1 MHNSTHNPTRRRP
14 SRILRPR
21 SGNAILDM
29 ALVLPLLIALTF
41 GAVEYGY
48 ALYVKHSLQAAA
60 REGTRAAIVSGAT
73 ATDIQTAV
81 DSSMQAAGFATTKY
95 TRPPTI
101 EYSTNG
107 TTWSTAWTSAVA
119 GNSIRVTVTT
129 TWGTAGVRVLPTYLG
144 GIGTTKVLTGST
156 TMRKEG

>member
-1 MHNSTHNPTRRRP
+1 MAMRSQKRF
-14 SRILRPR
+14 R

-29 ALVLPLLIALTF
+29 AFVLPILIGLTF

-48 ALYVKHSLQAAA
+48 ALYLKHSLQSAA
-60 REGTRAAIVSGAT
+60 REGARAAIVSGAT
-73 ATDIQTAV
+73 AANVQDAV
-81 DSSMQAAGFATTKY
+81 DASMSAAGFVQAKY

-107 TTWSTAWTSAVA
+107 STWSTAWTSAVA
-119 GNSIRVTVTT
+119 GNSIRVSVTT
-129 TWGTAGVRVLPTYLG
+129 TWGTAGVRVLPSYLG
-144 GIGTTKVLTGST
+144 GIGTGKVLTGST

>member
-1 MHNSTHNPTRRRP
+1 MKQANMKSRR
-14 SRILRPR
+14 LRFR

-48 ALYVKHSLQAAA
+48 ALYIKHSLQAAA
-60 REGTRAAIVSGAT
+60 REGARAAIVSGAT
-73 ATDIQTAV
+73 ATDVQTAV
-81 DSSMQAAGFATTKY
+81 DSSMLAAGFAQTKY

-101 EYSTNG
+101 LPAG
-107 TTWSTAWTSAVA
+107 WTSAAA
-119 GNSIRVTVTT
+119 GTTITVTVNT
-129 TWGTAGVRVLPTYLG
+129 TWGTAGISVLPSYLG
-144 GIGTTKVLTGST
+144 GISTSKVLSGST

>member
-1 MHNSTHNPTRRRP
+1 MHNLTHNPIRRRP

-21 SGNAILDM
+21 SGNAVLDM

-48 ALYVKHSLQAAA
+48 ALYIKHSLQAAA
-60 REGTRAAIVSGAT
+60 REGARAAIVAGAT
-73 ATDIQTAV
+73 ATEVQTAV
-81 DSSMQAAGFATTKY
+81 DSSMAAAGFAQTKY

-101 EYSTNG
+101 SPAGWTTAAAG
-107 TTWSTAWTSAVA
+107 TTITVS
-119 GNSIRVTVTT
+119 VTT
-129 TWGTAGVRVLPTYLG
+129 SWGTAGISVLPSYLG
-144 GIGTTKVLTGST
+144 GISSSKTLTGST